1 MKPEDLKEKIA
12 YPIFLSRA
20 KNNGWDGDWDQFID
34 HLHLYQ
40 SGASDRHSHHTL
52 IAAVMRDADAVLS
65 AISDAGCTIVPNET
79 EAELELLEEVCA
91 IYAKDEDRYLKEN
104 GEPYGSIPTECG
116 MKARSAAQR
125 FYDREASA
133 SPFST
138 KEKAHEG
145 N

>member
-12 YPIFLSRA
+12 DAIVNEPF
-20 KNNGWDGDWDQFID
+20 DGSEYLRKMMRKIALE
-34 HLHLYQ
+34 H
-40 SGASDRHSHHTL
+40 AS
-52 IAAVMRDADAVLS
+52 AVLS
-65 AISDAGCTIVPNET
+65 AILDAGCTIVPKET

-138 KEKAHEG
+138 TGEG
-145 N
+145 